1 MTKRG
6 LFAKLIAVAACVALV
21 ACDNVVYTD
30 CRDVGSGWSKDS
42 VLTFPLII
50 DDPHGLYQ
58 TQIVVRNTDAYRNQ
72 NLWLFVD
79 TETPAGTHRRDTVQF
94 FLADEFGR
102 WVGSGVGTIF
112 ENVWIYQPRV
122 RYSEAGTYTLRVQH
136 GMRYDILDGIGEV
149 GVRVLRID

>member
-42 VLTFPLII
+42 VLTFPLTI

-58 TQIVVRNTDAYRNQ
+58 TQIVVRNTDTYRNQ

-79 TETPAGTHRRDTVQF
+79 TETPAGTHRCDTVQF

-136 GMRYDILDGIGEV
+136 GMRYDTLDGIGEV

>member
-6 LFAKLIAVAACVALV
+6 FFAKFIAVAACVALV
-21 ACDNVVYTD
+21 ACDNVVYVECSD
-30 CRDVGSGWSKDS
+30 MSDGWPKDS
-42 VLTFPLII
+42 VLAFPLTI
-50 DDPHGLYQ
+50 DDAHGIYQ

-79 TETPAGTHRRDTVQF
+79 TETPAGTHRTDTVQF

-102 WVGSGVGTIF
+102 WVGSGVGTVF

-122 RYSEAGTYTLRVQH
+122 RYSEPGTYTLRLQH
-136 GMRYDILDGIGEV
+136 GMRYDVLGGVSEV
-149 GVRVLRID
+149 GVRVLRMD